1 MMADRK
7 RRLVQGAAAGALVGL
22 LLSQYHPLWGDT
34 RQLRADPWTST
45 RKTLGGPHVL
55 LFSLLGL
62 GLGTVVARARNE

>member
-7 RRLVQGAAAGALVGL
+7 RRLVQCAAAGALVGL
-22 LLSQYHPLWGDT
+22 LLSQYHPLWGDA
-34 RQLRADPWTST
+34 RQLRAEPWTAT

-62 GLGTVVARARNE
+62 GLGTIIVRVRNE